1 MSNICKKVSNNTNVL
16 IMFLGKIK
24 SIFKKNKFL
33 FFISPWIVGFL
44 LLTVIPMVSSF
55 AISFTEWNILTK
67 PKFVAFANY
76 IDVFNDPLFYKSLRV
91 TLVFTALSV
100 PINVILS
107 LFVAI
112 LLNSEIKCI
121 NLYRT
126 IYYLPAVV
134 SGVVVSLL
142 WTWIFNSEFGLL
154 NNFLLKFGIQ
164 GPRWLTDEF
173 WVMPAMV
180 IMSTW
185 GIGGGIIMYLSGLQ
199 GIPAYLYE
207 SARLDAAGWWT
218 RLIKITIPSMSP
230 VLLFTTLTNIIGSLQ
245 TFTSAYIMT
254 GGGPNN
260 QTLFYAFYVYKH
272 AFTWKQMGK
281 ACALAWL
288 LFLIIMAI
296 TMLLLKVSKGKV
308 YYESKDGG
316 DIL

>member
-1 MSNICKKVSNNTNVL
+1 MSNICKKESNNTNVL
-16 IMFLGKIK
+16 TMFLSKIK
-24 SIFKKNKFL
+24 SIFRKNKFL
-33 FFISPWIVGFL
+33 FFISPWIIGFL

-164 GPRWLTDEF
+164 GPRWLSDEF

-230 VLLFTTLTNIIGSLQ
+230 ILLFTTLTNVIGSLQ

-316 DIL
+316 DLL

>member
-1 MSNICKKVSNNTNVL
+1 MSNICKKESNNTNVL
-16 IMFLGKIK
+16 TMFLSKIK
-24 SIFKKNKFL
+24 SIFRKNKFL
-33 FFISPWIVGFL
+33 FFISPWIIGFL

-100 PINVILS
+100 PINVVLS

-154 NNFLLKFGIQ
+154 NNFLLKFGVQ
-164 GPRWLTDEF
+164 GPRWLSDEF

-230 VLLFTTLTNIIGSLQ
+230 ILLFTTLTNVIGSLQ

-316 DIL
+316 DLL